1 MKQTFKKL
9 ASFAVAFAMVFG
21 VNLLTAEAAALTVL
35 SDNMSRQKISENSSH
50 DMSFT
55 IPNAIAAGGSID
67 ITFPNF
73 DFTGIVSGDVTATGS
88 PTVTFSGT
96 NNTVVTLTY
105 AGGQAAGVIDVDIAA
120 TNAVNPSSAG
130 NQVITVEVDTDN
142 DSTVD
147 DSGEITVP
155 VLDDDQIVVKAKVD
169 QVLFFDV
176 RDATGGDDD
185 NMVDFGTLTA
195 GTLRYATDA
204 AGGTGTPTASAEL
217 EAGTNASSGYTIAV
231 EGTTLTSGSNTIDA
245 IATPTTTPST
255 AAEQFGFTVA
265 TGAGS
270 DHGTIDASYAGGNYF
285 LDDGNVDQVVS
296 RATPAAQSTYDIT
309 YVANALTSTP
319 AGNYETAL
327 TYTMT
332 ANF

>member
-1 MKQTFKKL
+1 MKQTFTKI

-21 VNLLTAEAAALTVL
+21 VNLLTAEAAALTTL
-35 SDNMSRQKISENSSH
+35 SNNMSRQKVGENSSH
-50 DMSFT
+50 DIDFT
-55 IPNAIAAGGSID
+55 IPNAISAGGTIL
-67 ITFPNF
+67 ITFPTF
-73 DFTGIVSGDVTATGS
+73 DFSSVVTGDVTATGS
-88 PTVTFSGT
+88 PTVTLGGT
-96 NNTVVTLTY
+96 NNTEVTLSY
-105 AGGQAAGVIDVDIAA
+105 ASGQAAGAINVTIAD
-120 TNAVNPSSAG
+120 TNALNPSASG
-130 NQVITVEVDTDN
+130 NEVITVEVDTDN

-155 VLDDDQIVVKAKVD
+155 ILEDDQIVVKAKVD

-231 EGTTLTSGSNTIDA
+231 EGSTLTSGSDTIDA
-245 IATPTTTPST
+245 IASATTTPST

-270 DHGTIDASYAGGNYF
+270 DHGTIDANYAGGNYF
-285 LDDGNVDQVVS
+285 LDDGNVDEVVS
-296 RATPAAQSTYDIT
+296 RTTPAAQSTYDIT